1 MIIVSSM
8 KTENKNIN
16 TFSEHLDKRY
26 GKVGTQT
33 RTNFEA
39 KAIDF
44 AFSELKIQTDAKILN
59 ANTEK

>member
-1 MIIVSSM
+1 M

-39 KAIDF
+39 KATVF
-44 AFSELKIQTDAKILN
+44 AISELRKDLN
-59 ANTEK
+59 KKH